1 MKLRAGISLSLCG
14 PLLFGC
20 SILPSMSS
28 LFDSSLPP
36 QLRIVKTAQSEYERG
51 KKLHRAGQ
59 YLEAKQAY
67 VNALSLDPTHAE
79 AKNGIAGLMGVSG
92 DLDSAIALLEQ
103 LTKDHPAPHVYANL
117 AYALEL
123 RGRDLEARDA
133 LQQAL
138 SIDPSHEVNRRRLQA
153 MNYKL
158 NMPSETTPSV
168 KADPSA
174 LTFSSENIIEATG
187 PSTYVLRY
195 SLPASPLS
203 SVDSVNDSDG
213 KSKVIS
219 SAPADAQVKVPTK
232 VVNDAALSV
241 ELINGNGVNGLAKQI
256 GKSLPAD
263 HWRVV
268 RTANYK
274 HYSVGLTRI
283 EYQLRHADDAR
294 RFSSMLGIGTR
305 FRPNN
310 GQRGT
315 LRIILGHDCKNFEQ
329 LQRKLASALSAPT
342 SSRMVMTIGLPI
354 SQATTAESPSCA
366 MLITY
371 PYAHACRYGE
381 PDQHR
386 ID

>member
-1 MKLRAGISLSLCG
+1 VKLRAGISLSLCG

-158 NMPSETTPSV
+158 NM
-168 KADPSA
+168 
-174 LTFSSENIIEATG
+174 N
-187 PSTYVLRY
+187 
-195 SLPASPLS
+195 
-203 SVDSVNDSDG
+203 
-213 KSKVIS
+213 
-219 SAPADAQVKVPTK
+219 
-232 VVNDAALSV
+232 
-241 ELINGNGVNGLAKQI
+241 
-256 GKSLPAD
+256 
-263 HWRVV
+263 
-268 RTANYK
+268 
-274 HYSVGLTRI
+274 
-283 EYQLRHADDAR
+283 
-294 RFSSMLGIGTR
+294 
-305 FRPNN
+305 
-310 GQRGT
+310 
-315 LRIILGHDCKNFEQ
+315 
-329 LQRKLASALSAPT
+329 
-342 SSRMVMTIGLPI
+342 
-354 SQATTAESPSCA
+354 
-366 MLITY
+366 
-371 PYAHACRYGE
+371 
-381 PDQHR
+381 
-386 ID
+386 